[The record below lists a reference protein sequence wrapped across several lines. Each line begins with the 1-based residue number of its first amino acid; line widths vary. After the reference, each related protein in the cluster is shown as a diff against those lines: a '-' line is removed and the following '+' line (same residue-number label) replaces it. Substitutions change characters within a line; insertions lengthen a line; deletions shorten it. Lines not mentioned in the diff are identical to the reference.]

1 MDLTR
6 RWPSVTSV
14 LEQQTNC
21 YIDFVRGP
29 QNFAGE
35 WPRCTPDAPANDF
48 RLPNQQPSCLSYK
61 TVGDGAEIHRSD
73 PSLTRLVSDV
83 LARDYR
89 LMIYALNSFF
99 FDPGSVPI
107 YFAIDAMLRWSAQA
121 SVRCES
127 AKRAPTLRSCSIHH
141 RRLGGQFVTTWRH

>member
-48 RLPNQQPSCLSYK
+48 RLPNQQPSCLSHK

-107 YFAIDAMLRWSAQA
+107 YFAIDAMLALVGTSIR
-121 SVRCES
+121 
-127 AKRAPTLRSCSIHH
+127 TL
-141 RRLGGQFVTTWRH
+141 